1 MNCSGVLFCLYH
13 HTSVLRGCLD
23 IFSAM
28 LSFNTVTAKH
38 STSQVFGRPVCLR
51 PSPDRVIGGT
61 GPSWAGILIG
71 GREAGPARFVSLRDR
86 AVSQECCTPGLM
98 AVAMR
103 VIEVHG

>member
-1 MNCSGVLFCLYH
+1 
-13 HTSVLRGCLD
+13 
-23 IFSAM
+23 M

-38 STSQVFGRPVCLR
+38 STSQVLGHPVCLR

-86 AVSQECCTPGLM
+86 AVSQARCTPGLM

>member
-1 MNCSGVLFCLYH
+1 MNCNGVLFCLKH
-13 HTSVLRGCLD
+13 HTPVLRGCLD

-28 LSFNTVTAKH
+28 FSFNTVTTKH
-38 STSQVFGRPVCLR
+38 STSQVLGRPVCLR

-86 AVSQECCTPGLM
+86 AVSQPCCTPGLM